1 MTSAIA
7 PPSRANLVELE
18 PLVRRAASL
27 APGTLVRL
35 RLQSRTVTAFVRLP
49 FGVLAGRSVPLDH
62 SPNGVDSTYAA
73 GELLTWI
80 DDPAGVAPTTRD
92 ADWRD
97 GLPPSGNW
105 RKVEVVPDDVIR
117 GLVKAGAATL
127 AQAAER
133 EGVPGAQPRAE
144 VADALLNSIVLTV
157 ADATLQVEIDL
168 RMASAL
174 TRMGF
179 LPPNS
184 VATVD
189 VAGRWKRIAGRFGS
203 IYAERPGVGLQLA

>member
-18 PLVRRAASL
+18 PLVRRAAAL
-27 APGTLVRL
+27 DPATLVRL
-35 RLQSRTVTAFVRLP
+35 RLESRTVTAFVRLP

-62 SPNGVDSTYAA
+62 SPTGVDSTYAA
-73 GELLTWI
+73 GELLAWI
-80 DDPAGVAPTTRD
+80 DDPAGVAPSTRD

-97 GLPPSGNW
+97 GLPPGSNW
-105 RKVEVVPDDVIR
+105 RKVDTVPDDVVR
-117 GLVKAGAATL
+117 SLVRAGAQTL

-144 VADALLNSIVLTV
+144 VADALLNSVVLTV
-157 ADATLQVEIDL
+157 TDGTVQVEINL

-179 LPPNS
+179 LPPKS
-184 VATVD
+184 GATVD